1 MYNSNVKG
9 WGGISGW
16 QSVPQLLPSVKH
28 VHRFCVFPY
37 HWEWS
42 SVIGIFKSL
51 NIKNS
56 FSFKFIRGCA
66 VSSSKKASWSTISQ
80 IFLIKSNQRVWSI
93 NFQGREN
100 TDHCNEG
107 KCTKRKYHV
116 QTSQEST
123 MCKHRKKVP
132 CVNIARKYHV

>member
-66 VSSSKKASWSTISQ
+66 VSSSIRRK
-80 IFLIKSNQRVWSI
+80 LIDQQFHKYCSSNQIRGCEPSTSKGGKTLI
-93 NFQGREN
+93 TAMKGNAPRE
-100 TDHCNEG
+100 
-107 KCTKRKYHV
+107 
-116 QTSQEST
+116 

-132 CVNIARKYHV
+132 CANIARKYHV